1 MAITTSDAPVDPAT
15 IAPALEPSLDLAQLA
30 DAARGCRA
38 CPLWEPATQTVFGEG
53 RPTARIVVVGE
64 QPGDQED
71 LAGKPFVGPAG
82 QLFDR
87 ALREA
92 GIDRETMYVTN
103 AVKHFKFIVR
113 GKRRMHQSPKV
124 TEIRACRPWLEAEVA
139 RLQPA
144 LVIAMGATAATSVFG
159 RAMPVEKSR
168 RQFFDQSIG
177 GHRTRV
183 VVTVHPSYLLRL
195 PDEDAK
201 AAAYAAFVDDLR
213 IAWASTGAAPER

>member
-1 MAITTSDAPVDPAT
+1 MFGDGQ
-15 IAPALEPSLDLAQLA
+15 AQ
-30 DAARGCRA
+30 
-38 CPLWEPATQTVFGEG
+38 
-53 RPTARIVVVGE
+53 ARIVVVGE

-82 QLFDR
+82 QLFNR
-87 ALREA
+87 ALAEA
-92 GIDRETMYVTN
+92 QIDRKTMYVTN

-124 TEIRACRPWLEAEVA
+124 TEIRACHPWLDAEIG
-139 RLQPA
+139 RIKPA
-144 LVIAMGATAATSVFG
+144 LVIAMGASAAQSVFG
-159 RAMPVEKSR
+159 RATPVEKSR
-168 RQFFDQSIG
+168 RQFFDQVIG

-201 AAAYAAFVDDLR
+201 AAAYAAFVEDLR
-213 IAWASTGAAPER
+213 IAHGSI